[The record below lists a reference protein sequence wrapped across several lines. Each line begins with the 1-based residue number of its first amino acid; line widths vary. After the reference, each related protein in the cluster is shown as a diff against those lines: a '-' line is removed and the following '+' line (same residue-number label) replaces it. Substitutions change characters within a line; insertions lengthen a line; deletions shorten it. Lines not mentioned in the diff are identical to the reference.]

1 MNTLLIILIAYA
13 LITPYFYAKAVK
25 FGIRLVDKPEKTAS
39 EPIFDVPI
47 PKKKP
52 KMTAEED
59 RRAQI
64 LANINN
70 YNGTSVGQRK
80 VEVKHD

>member
-1 MNTLLIILIAYA
+1 MIILLIILGVYA
-13 LITPYFYAKAVK
+13 VCSPFIVLYSVK
-25 FGIRLVDKPEKTAS
+25 FGMKMVEQPEKTAS
-39 EPIFDVPI
+39 EPIFNVPI

-59 RRAQI
+59 RMTQI
-64 LANINN
+64 MRNIDN
-70 YNGTSVGQRK
+70 YNGTSQGQVK